1 MTTKEPLALE
11 YDMITPAYADQLTRI
26 ERHGPVSHLIFCPSQ
41 NQDWDGKM
49 QRVAIVGCRV
59 IVQLRC
65 SPGWRANSAPQ
76 RQRRLIWK

>member
-41 NQDWDGKM
+41 NQDWNG
-49 QRVAIVGCRV
+49 
-59 IVQLRC
+59 
-65 SPGWRANSAPQ
+65 SALP
-76 RQRRLIWK
+76 LSAAALSSN